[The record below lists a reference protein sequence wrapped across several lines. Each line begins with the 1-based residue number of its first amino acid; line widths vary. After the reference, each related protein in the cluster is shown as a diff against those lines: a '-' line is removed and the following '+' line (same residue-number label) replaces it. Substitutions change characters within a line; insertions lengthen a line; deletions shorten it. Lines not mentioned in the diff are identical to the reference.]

1 MTSLEHRAL
10 LTSSRAATL
19 CVTMRARMADSG
31 VRRSLA
37 AVLGCSVLAICM
49 GCASVAPY
57 QRETLSRPD
66 MALDAQAELQIG
78 EEHARSY
85 REGSSG
91 AGRAR
96 GGGCGCN

>member
-1 MTSLEHRAL
+1 MTFARKARRGTLRPIAAL
-10 LTSSRAATL
+10 LGCGLLAVSAA
-19 CVTMRARMADSG
+19 
-31 VRRSLA
+31 
-37 AVLGCSVLAICM
+37 
-49 GCASVAPY
+49 CANVAPY

-66 MALDAQAELQIG
+66 MALDAQSELLSA

>member
-1 MTSLEHRAL
+1 MTMRIQTLLGCCL
-10 LTSSRAATL
+10 LTM
-19 CVTMRARMADSG
+19 C
-31 VRRSLA
+31 
-37 AVLGCSVLAICM
+37 LGCSTI
-49 GCASVAPY
+49 APY

-66 MALDAQAELQIG
+66 MAMDAQSELQFG
-78 EEHARSY
+78 EEHARNY

>member
-1 MTSLEHRAL
+1 MSSLVYL
-10 LTSSRAATL
+10 LACA
-19 CVTMRARMADSG
+19 
-31 VRRSLA
+31 SLA
-37 AVLGCSVLAICM
+37 SAS
-49 GCASVAPY
+49 CAAVAPY
-57 QRETLSRPD
+57 ERETLSRSD
-66 MALDAQAELQIG
+66 MTLDSQAELQVG

>member
-1 MTSLEHRAL
+1 MNMRFVIAAAMLA
-10 LTSSRAATL
+10 SS
-19 CVTMRARMADSG
+19 S
-31 VRRSLA
+31 
-37 AVLGCSVLAICM
+37 
-49 GCASVAPY
+49 CAMVAPY
-57 QRETLSRPD
+57 ERETLARTD
-66 MALDAQAELQIG
+66 MTLDADSELRTG